1 MLFMVLQRGIAIRLT
16 VFQRLKKKNNFD
28 ILLKKYILEP
38 IFSS

>member
-16 VFQRLKKKNNFD
+16 VFQRLKKNNFD